1 MKPKKKAKSL
11 PSISKARA
19 CETRKRLALYN
30 AVEKAER
37 TLYDAVAVAR
47 AARKFWRQ
55 AQEALVAAAGVPARE
70 RAEAVLDAARTFL
83 KQSTA
88 AVPTALQAL
97 DAARD
102 ELLDYEERRA
112 KQAGEQSAADLE
124 FLNRWAEA
132 YNAQGKKKK

>member
-19 CETRKRLALYN
+19 RETRKRLALYN

-47 AARKFWRQ
+47 AARKFWQQ

-70 RAEAVLDAARTFL
+70 QAEAVLDAARTFL